1 MRLAAFICL
10 STGIAV
16 LPGCTG
22 PTQPKALA
30 DSIATRRDSREIV
43 FPASD
48 ETSGLIEVQTAA
60 LTNQPEIIRAPGKI
74 TLADT
79 ASWRI
84 GVLIGGRIE
93 KVYVNL
99 GDFVQEGQ
107 ILAHMHSHE
116 VHEVRAEYQTARS
129 GLSRAQAAMALAQKD
144 YERAQRLYALR
155 AVSLGEV
162 ERSQQE
168 LVNAQAAV
176 KDEQTDLEAA
186 RIHLEENL
194 GVAVDP
200 DPVNHTDETDLIP
213 IRAAGSGY
221 IIAKNVTPGSSI
233 DPSKDAFVIGDLK
246 RLWMIA
252 SINEASVAKLRM
264 GERATVTVNG
274 FPAEH
279 FKGNVI
285 NLGEEFDPV
294 TRVMKVRIQL
304 QNSSI
309 KLRPEM
315 LATAEIEG
323 AESKRV
329 LSIPGDA
336 IQQVNEQDVVF
347 VQKSADR
354 FELRPVRVGEIV
366 NGRVPILEGLRV
378 GEAFVGR
385 GSFVLKSILLKA
397 SLEGE

>member
-1 MRLAAFICL
+1 MRLAALVCL
-10 STGIAV
+10 STSIAV
-16 LPGCTG
+16 LTACNGT
-22 PTQPKALA
+22 TQPKPTQEA
-30 DSIATRRDSREIV
+30 IATRTDSGEIALPV
-43 FPASD
+43 SD
-48 ETSGLIEVQTAA
+48 ETAGLIEVQTAA
-60 LTNQPEIIRAPGKI
+60 FTNQPEIIRAPGKI

-99 GDFVQEGQ
+99 GDFVREGQ
-107 ILAHMHSHE
+107 LLAHMHSHE

-176 KDEQTDLEAA
+176 KDQQIDLEAA
-186 RIHLEENL
+186 RVHLEENL

-200 DPVNHTDETDLIP
+200 DPANHTDETDLVP

-274 FPAEH
+274 FPTEH

-304 QNSSI
+304 ENSSVM
-309 KLRPEM
+309 LRPEM

-323 AESKRV
+323 AESKPV
-329 LSIPGDA
+329 LSIPADA

-347 VQKSADR
+347 VQNSADR
-354 FELRPVRVGEIV
+354 FEVRPVRVGETL

-378 GEAFVGR
+378 GEAFAGR

-397 SLEGE
+397 SLESE

>member
-1 MRLAAFICL
+1 MKYAPTLCL
-10 STGIAV
+10 SIGILIASGCNGAAEPPATQDAGAAKNTKGEIV
-16 LPGCTG
+16 LP
-22 PTQPKALA
+22 P
-30 DSIATRRDSREIV
+30 SE
-43 FPASD
+43 
-48 ETSGLIEVQTAA
+48 ETAGLIDVQTAA
-60 LTNQPEIIRAPGKI
+60 IANQSELIRAPGKI

-79 ASWRI
+79 ASWRV
-84 GVLIGGRIE
+84 GVLVVGRVE
-93 KVYVNL
+93 KVNVSL
-99 GDFVQEGQ
+99 GDFVEQGD
-107 ILAHMHSHE
+107 ILAYMHSHE

-144 YERAQRLYALR
+144 YERAQRLYTLK
-155 AVSLGEV
+155 AVSLGDL

-168 LVNAQAAV
+168 LINAQAAA
-176 KDEQTDLEAA
+176 KDQQINLEAA
-186 RIHLEENL
+186 RVHLEENL

-200 DPVNHTDETDLIP
+200 DPANHTDETDLIP

-252 SINEASVAKLRM
+252 SINEANVSKLTM

-279 FKGNVI
+279 FTGRVI

-304 QNSSI
+304 ENSSI

-315 LATAEIEG
+315 LATAQIELPG
-323 AESKRV
+323 SKPV
-329 LSIPGDA
+329 LSIPAEA
-336 IQQVNEQDVVF
+336 IQQINEQDVVF

-354 FELRPVRVGEIV
+354 FEVRPVRVGETI
-366 NGRVPILEGLRV
+366 NGRVPVLDGLMPA
-378 GEAFVGR
+378 ESFVSR
-385 GSFVLKSILLKA
+385 GSFILKSIVLKA
-397 SLEGE
+397 SFENE